1 MNPYKLYRQFKSE
14 SLKFNRKY
22 SIGFKLIL
30 PFIGFVALVWFLIRV
45 IPKPSRAA
53 YPCQRVAFPL
63 ASSFIVWLVGL
74 CGAFSFLKRAQ
85 THLNNRK
92 TLMGSACFVVSV
104 SILWTSLS
112 MTSQK
117 QALAEDPI
125 PNQPMGI
132 AKGIFPGRV
141 VWVHDP
147 NATDWAGAGDG
158 YSWQP
163 ENTPQKYVDAMV
175 SKAIRELSGCQ
186 NDGQAWDT
194 IFKHFNIEHGKGDT
208 GYTPGEKITIKINLT
223 TCNANYDWV
232 NPTTHEKT
240 TYLDRSDTN
249 PQLILAVLRQLVYTA
264 GVDPNCIAVGDTLAR
279 FPNQWRDLLYPEF
292 PEVIYFDKIG
302 GSGRT
307 QSTPSGIVQ
316 HWSHGLDP
324 NDFETDYIPSLYAE
338 ADYLINMPVLKSHAA
353 GITLCGKNHYG
364 SYNRT
369 PVDSGYYIL
378 HDSLAGEAFNPL
390 SGQYR
395 SLVDIMGHPDMGRKT
410 LLYMV
415 DGLYGGDN
423 WDGSP
428 LKFLMDPFDND
439 WPSSILV
446 SQDPVAIDSV
456 GLDILWTEGWPR
468 VRNAGGLD
476 DYIKEAS
483 MADNPPSGTFYDPD
497 GDGEQLASLGVH
509 ERWNNPVDKQYSRNL
524 GTGNGIELKYIKLN
538 HYPGDLNADDYVGF
552 EDLLQLTGQW
562 LWIGDTGA
570 ILEDMKE
577 DGIVNLNDFAVISGN
592 WGK

>member
-1 MNPYKLYRQFKSE
+1 
-14 SLKFNRKY
+14 
-22 SIGFKLIL
+22 
-30 PFIGFVALVWFLIRV
+30 
-45 IPKPSRAA
+45 
-53 YPCQRVAFPL
+53 
-63 ASSFIVWLVGL
+63 
-74 CGAFSFLKRAQ
+74 
-85 THLNNRK
+85 
-92 TLMGSACFVVSV
+92 
-104 SILWTSLS
+104 